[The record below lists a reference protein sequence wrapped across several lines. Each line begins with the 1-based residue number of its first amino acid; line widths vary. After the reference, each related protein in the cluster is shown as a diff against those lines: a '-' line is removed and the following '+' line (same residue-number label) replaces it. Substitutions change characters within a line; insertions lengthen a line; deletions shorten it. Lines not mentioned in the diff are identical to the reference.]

1 MAKRLEFFFDYGS
14 PYSYFADAQLPGLV
28 ERTGCEVVYRP
39 MLLGGVFKSVGSHS
53 PAAEPVEAKRKYFA
67 VELRRAIAHYE
78 VPFESP
84 PGWPINTLQ
93 IMRTAHAAQR
103 EGVFEDFHRTVYSAF
118 WASGK
123 AIGDLRVFAET
134 LREAGLPAEKLLA
147 ASLEPDVKTEL
158 RETTEE
164 AVERGAFGAPTFF
177 LDEEMFFGADRI
189 PFLERILS

>member
-1 MAKRLEFFFDYGS
+1 MAQRLEFFFDYGS
-14 PYSYFADAQLPGLV
+14 PYSYFADTQLPGLI
-28 ERTGCEVVYRP
+28 ERTGCEVAYRP

-53 PAAEPVEAKRKYFA
+53 PAAEPVEAKRRHFA
-67 VELRRAIAHYE
+67 VELRRSVAHYG

-103 EGVFEDFHRTVYSAF
+103 EGVFDAFHQAVYTAF
-118 WASGK
+118 WGSGK
-123 AIGDLRVFAET
+123 AIGDLRVFASI
-134 LREAGLPAEKLLA
+134 LREAGLPAEALLA

-158 RETTEE
+158 RDTTEE

-189 PFLERILS
+189 PYIEKILT